1 MDYYGWKLYL
11 FLILWIIL
19 SVNTQ
24 ALKDNSTSGF
34 PVVYRT
40 TTAIT
45 GKIERMGKSCAYRK
59 AQRQITL
66 NSHILCQAYRSK
78 ATESNSTT
86 GRFVM
91 MHLVSFYIWF
101 RYRDF
106 KGGLVE

>member
-45 GKIERMGKSCAYRK
+45 ADGKSSMRNTMMVDIIWTSLY
-59 AQRQITL
+59 
-66 NSHILCQAYRSK
+66 
-78 ATESNSTT
+78 ATVKVKTISPP
-86 GRFVM
+86 V
-91 MHLVSFYIWF
+91 
-101 RYRDF
+101 
-106 KGGLVE
+106 